1 MMSGESAATLLS
13 EKIAK
18 WENNE
23 EIAIFREYLR
33 IPTVHPNIDYSKEK
47 SFFFLE
53 YNTNEIEWFKF

>member
-33 IPTVHPNIDYSKEK
+33 IPTVHPNVDYSKEK
-47 SFFFLE
+47 SFF
-53 YNTNEIEWFKF
+53 